1 MDSSSNT
8 QTKLQQ
14 DRIKLKEFYSKQ
26 KQVEDDKLLKCRA
39 DIAEVKENLDTAIAK
54 LKTKNEN
61 IDMLA
66 KQMDSI
72 YEVYEKIDD
81 QIEHKKF
88 KAEIKS
94 LLSDLK

>member
-14 DRIKLKEFYSKQ
+14 DRIKLKEFYNKQ
-26 KQVEDDKLLKCRA
+26 KQVEDDKLLKCKT
-39 DIAEVKENLDTAIAK
+39 DIAEVKENLDIAIAK

-88 KAEIKS
+88 KTEIES
-94 LLSDLK
+94 LLSNLK